1 MAHLGLSLAHLT
13 DQRPASI
20 RLTITILKGIGA
32 AIALSTLISLFVYR
46 LSFGMH
52 TSIPLEI
59 TRYTSTSLFDLVIA
73 AIGGTAAAYAT
84 AHSRLK
90 NVFPGVAIATALISP
105 LCVIG
110 FGIATLN
117 IPVVFGAILQF
128 LVNYTAIALCATL
141 AFAFFGFLP
150 KKAK

>member
-1 MAHLGLSLAHLT
+1 
-13 DQRPASI
+13 
-20 RLTITILKGIGA
+20 
-32 AIALSTLISLFVYR
+32 
-46 LSFGMH
+46 MH

-105 LCVIG
+105 LCIIG
-110 FGIATLN
+110 FGIIATLN

-128 LVNYTAIALCATL
+128 LVNFTAIALCATL
-141 AFAFFGFLP
+141 TFASFGFLP